1 MRGGVVVGGDKVRP
15 SYLNRA
21 ETKSALVM
29 NEGAFASNI
38 QMLIYVYIYFFFFL
52 RVYLLFCIL
61 LSPRYDGFY
70 NADLMFAVLT
80 NV

>member
-38 QMLIYVYIYFFFFL
+38 QMLIYVYIYFFFL
-52 RVYLLFCIL
+52 AGIL
-61 LSPRYDGFY
+61 VILYIAESKI
-70 NADLMFAVLT
+70 
-80 NV
+80 